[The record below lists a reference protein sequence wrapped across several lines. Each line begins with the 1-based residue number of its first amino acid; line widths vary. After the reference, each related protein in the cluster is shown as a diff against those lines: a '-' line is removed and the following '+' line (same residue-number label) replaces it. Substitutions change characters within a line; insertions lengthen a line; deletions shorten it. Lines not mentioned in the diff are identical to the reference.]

1 MSWSLLLLLVLQ
13 VLPVLL
19 QVAEVVEDG
28 GGGGSGGARSRWR
41 RRLMTLISQPL
52 TRDGAVEHTVV
63 GALLVDC
70 WLIWLTLPGRH
81 DDDGV
86 IDWILLDALGTL
98 VIR

>member
-1 MSWSLLLLLVLQ
+1 MTLSLVVLQ
-13 VLPVLL
+13 VPPVLL

-52 TRDGAVEHTVV
+52 TRDGAVKHTV
-63 GALLVDC
+63 GELLVDC

-81 DDDGV
+81 DDDDDGV